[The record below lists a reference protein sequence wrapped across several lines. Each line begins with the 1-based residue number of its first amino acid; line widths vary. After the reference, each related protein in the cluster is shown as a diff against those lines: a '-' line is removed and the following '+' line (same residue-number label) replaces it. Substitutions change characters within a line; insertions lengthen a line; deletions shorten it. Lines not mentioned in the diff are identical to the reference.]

1 MPKILQQI
9 MDTLTTQ
16 VEPYNVYCHSF
27 VDEDRIFGKID
38 LRLHNERTIAHFF
51 DVKIQ
56 KRLEQISGSYQIVS
70 ECSMKYLIAAKNK
83 KTAESEIKVRADKNL
98 KNYKKNDH
106 ELYIPD
112 TVVIDFDKQQ
122 PYLYFIEYKVDN
134 RFAICKL
141 ALDYLKYKYYSPGL
155 GCRSSFIYVLFY
167 KSPNNT
173 IELRDCIDLN
183 KILRDN
189 IDYSDKSIF
198 VFKMNYGNTQSA
210 IPDNVIPLIDNVE
223 LTIKKI
229 EAINLNRLK
238 NDHQAHSGLENNVF
252 FCNKDRFKPNVIY
265 AKTIQKNYSVISEM
279 AKRIK
284 SSTIDYNAQT
294 DYNIS
299 PENFSTIE
307 FSENDCVA
315 LSEHFSN
322 QINKL
327 LGNEISSVPEILGFY
342 RKRATWILVLLQKLA
357 ENNGWDDLS
366 KKFKFNISD
375 TAVNEYKKQ
384 LSEKYQNASS
394 NLNKLSLGLLYFIV
408 NLFPAIF
415 NISSEGKII
424 DFNNQYN
431 ELTNTRDVNSIMRK
445 IASELKIKTE
455 ENIDIE
461 NTKFQLELLQKI
473 VDKYAEIKH

>member
-1 MPKILQQI
+1 MPKVIHQI
-9 MDTLTTQ
+9 INTIKAQ
-16 VEPYNVYCHSF
+16 VEPYNAYCCSLLS
-27 VDEDRIFGKID
+27 ERRIFNEID
-38 LRLHNERTIAHFF
+38 LNLHNERTIAHFF

-56 KRLEQISGSYQIVS
+56 KELESSLETPSIIS
-70 ECSMKYLIAAKNK
+70 ECSMKYLIATKDKEN
-83 KTAESEIKVRADKNL
+83 AESEIKVKSDKNL
-98 KNYKKNDH
+98 KKYKNDNH
-106 ELYIPD
+106 NLYVPD
-112 TVVIDFDKQQ
+112 TAIVDHDRLC
-122 PYLYFIEYKVDN
+122 PYLYFIEYKVDS
-134 RFAICKL
+134 RFSICKL
-141 ALDYLKYKYYSPGL
+141 ALDYLKYKYYSSGL
-155 GCRSSFIYVLFY
+155 GCHSSFIYVLFY
-167 KSPNNT
+167 KSSNNT

-189 IDYSDKSIF
+189 VDYSDKSIF
-198 VFKMNYGNTQSA
+198 VFKMNYGNTQSV

-223 LTIKKI
+223 LTIKKL
-229 EAINLNRLK
+229 EANNLNRLK
-238 NDHQAHSGLENNVF
+238 NDHRAHSGLENNVF
-252 FCNKDRFKPNVIY
+252 FCNKDRFRPNVIY

-284 SSTIDYNAQT
+284 SSTIDYNART
-294 DYNIS
+294 DYSIS
-299 PENFSTIE
+299 LENFSTIE

-357 ENNGWDDLS
+357 ENNRWDDLS

-461 NTKFQLELLQKI
+461 NAKFQLELLQKI
-473 VDKYAEIKH
+473 MDKYTDNK